1 MASSHPFPGFP
12 PPDHAIRDLLTRSQ
26 GEEEEKNRMLH
37 FLHVLFEKTRN
48 LLEINLNEAKTRS
61 ERITM
66 FREYVTAGQNIER
79 VGEDRREF
87 YKTIVDEVEAVSLVY
102 YLSSVFL
109 HFTEDGE

>member
-26 GEEEEKNRMLH
+26 GEEEEKNR
-37 FLHVLFEKTRN
+37 N

-66 FREYVTAGQNIER
+66 FRGYVTAGQNIEH

-109 HFTEDGE
+109 HFTEDG